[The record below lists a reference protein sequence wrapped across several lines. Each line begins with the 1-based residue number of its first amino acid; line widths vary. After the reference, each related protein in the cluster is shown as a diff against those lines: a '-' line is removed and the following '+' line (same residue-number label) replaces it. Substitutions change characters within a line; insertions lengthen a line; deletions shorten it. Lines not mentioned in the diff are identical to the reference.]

1 MIFLY
6 KFGYFCNSGNKVQQK
21 ENNNNNNNNTQSRM

>member
-21 ENNNNNNNNTQSRM
+21 ENNNNNNNTQSRM